1 MALGSANK
9 KEKFFRFDMKI
20 YFAGGM
26 TVMNVKGR
34 EREIA
39 AMVDHWN
46 RLHSFFFRNLWQT
59 ETIELLKGQ

>member
-9 KEKFFRFDMKI
+9 KEKFFRIGMKI

-34 EREIA
+34 ERDR
-39 AMVDHWN
+39 VN
-46 RLHSFFFRNLWQT
+46 
-59 ETIELLKGQ
+59 G

>member
-9 KEKFFRFDMKI
+9 KEKFFRIGMKI

-34 EREIA
+34 EREIMS
-39 AMVDHWN
+39 MVDHWN

-59 ETIELLKGQ
+59 ETIELLKEQ

>member
-1 MALGSANK
+1 
-9 KEKFFRFDMKI
+9 MKI

-34 EREIA
+34 EREIMS
-39 AMVDHWN
+39 MVDHWN

-59 ETIELLKGQ
+59 ETIELLKEQ